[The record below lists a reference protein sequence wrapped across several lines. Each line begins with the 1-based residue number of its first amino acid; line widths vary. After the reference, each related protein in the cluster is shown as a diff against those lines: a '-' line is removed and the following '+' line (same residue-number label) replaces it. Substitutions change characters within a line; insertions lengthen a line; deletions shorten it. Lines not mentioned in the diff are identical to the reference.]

1 LFQWVLRKTQLE
13 NRELEIMSTN
23 AVASPPIPANH
34 VQLTI
39 DGNSVSVPKGTTI
52 FDAARGLGIP
62 IPTLCHQQNENP
74 VGVCRVCVVDVGAR
88 VYAASC
94 IRQAEQGMNVKTNTE
109 PVLGVRSTLVE
120 LLMSDHP
127 SPCARQ
133 QHSGDCELER
143 LATQAGIAK
152 PRFPS
157 RTTPRGHDDSSL
169 AIQVDHEAC
178 ILCDRCI
185 RGCDSIRNNWVL
197 ARRGKGYQAGI
208 AFDNNLP
215 MGESSCVSCG
225 ECMVSCPTGA
235 LTNRRVVATHLEG
248 GGAVDPE
255 TLLGLPVFKNVS
267 GTFLELNQNAIV
279 ERNFRAGDI
288 ICREGEFGATAFYIL
303 EGTAEVYLASPIAH
317 VKTEGGAQGFLSKLQ
332 SLLIPR
338 DEDKRKDES
347 TRAYIP
353 IDASVDLPYQNPIA
367 ELGPGELF
375 GEMTCMSYYPR
386 SATVRAKTDCT
397 MLEMLRNV
405 LDIMQRNK
413 SFREQLE
420 RTYKKRAL
428 DSHLRS
434 VPVLAPLT
442 EDFIDHLREHVELLR
457 FQKGQVICTQGEVA
471 DSFYLVRL
479 GFVKVSQHHPGGDM
493 VLAYLARGSYFGE
506 MAFLTGTPRI
516 ATCTALDH
524 VEVVRIPGDDFRLML
539 DRFPEIR
546 AKLEAAA
553 AEHVEQNR
561 QRVMQIADVPVDQ
574 FLNQGLMEAQSLLL
588 LDLDRCTRCDQCVR
602 ACADAHDG
610 VSRLIREGLRF
621 DKYLVATSC
630 RQCRDPL
637 CMVGCPVGSI
647 RRRNSLEVIIEDWCI
662 GCGQCANNCPYG
674 NINMHPFPVELDDPG
689 YPGRRIASVKVK
701 ATSCDLCLDHEEP
714 SCVYACPHDAA
725 HRVNPLEFFGGLL
738 KKQAV
743 SKPNGNNQNKQGRT
757 VTIAH

>member
-1 LFQWVLRKTQLE
+1 
-13 NRELEIMSTN
+13 MSPD
-23 AVASPPIPANH
+23 AVAGQPIPANH

-39 DGNSVSVPKGTTI
+39 DGTLVTVPKGTTI
-52 FDAARGLGIP
+52 FDAARAQGIA

-74 VGVCRVCVVDVGAR
+74 VGVCRVCVVDVGQR

-94 IRQAEQGMNVKTNTE
+94 IRQAEQGMTVKTNTE
-109 PVLGVRSTLVE
+109 PVLGVRHTLVE

-127 SPCARQ
+127 SPCTRQ
-133 QHSGDCELER
+133 KNSGDCELER
-143 LATQAGIAK
+143 LAAQAGIAQ
-152 PRFPS
+152 PRFPT

-185 RGCDSIRNNWVL
+185 RGCDDIRKNWVL

-235 LTNRRVVATHLEG
+235 LTNRAVVKTHLEG
-248 GGAVDPE
+248 GAVDPDF
-255 TLLGLPVFKNVS
+255 LVGLPVFENVS

-279 ERNFRAGDI
+279 QRQFKAGEV

-303 EGTAEVYLASPIAH
+303 DGTAEVYLASPIAH
-317 VKTEGGAQGFLSKLQ
+317 VKTEGGARGFLSKLK
-332 SLLIPR
+332 SLLTSR
-338 DEDKRKDES
+338 NEDDRKEES
-347 TRAYIP
+347 TQPYIP
-353 IDASVDLPYQNPIA
+353 IDAPVDLPYLSPIA

-413 SFREQLE
+413 TFREQLD
-420 RTYKKRAL
+420 RTYRKRAL

-442 EDFIDHLREHVELLR
+442 ADFVDHLREHVELLR
-457 FQKGQVICTQGEVA
+457 FQPGQVICTQGEVA

-479 GFVKVSQHHPGGDM
+479 GFVKVSQHRPGGDM

-506 MAFLTGTPRI
+506 MAFLSGTPRM

-524 VEVVRIPGDDFRLML
+524 VEVVRIPGEDFRLML

-546 AKLEAAA
+546 RKLEAES
-553 AEHVEQNR
+553 AEHAEQNR
-561 QRVMQIADVPVDQ
+561 QTVMQVADVSVDQ
-574 FLNQGLMEAQSLLL
+574 FLNQGLMEAQSLLI

-621 DKYLVATSC
+621 DRYLVATSC

-674 NINMHPFPVELDDPG
+674 NINMHPFPVELDDPS
-689 YPGRRIASVKVK
+689 YPGRRVASVKVK
-701 ATSCDLCLDHEEP
+701 ATSCDLCLNHEEP

-738 KKQAV
+738 KRQTV
-743 SKPNGNNQNKQGRT
+743 NKT
-757 VTIAH
+757 EN

>member
-1 LFQWVLRKTQLE
+1 
-13 NRELEIMSTN
+13 MSPD
-23 AVASPPIPANH
+23 AVAGQPVPANH

-39 DGNSVSVPKGTTI
+39 DGQSVTVPKGTTI
-52 FDAARGLGIP
+52 FDAARTLGIP

-88 VYAASC
+88 VYASSC
-94 IRQAEQGMNVKTNTE
+94 IRQAEQGMNVKTNAE
-109 PVLGVRSTLVE
+109 PVLGVRKTLVE

-133 QHSGDCELER
+133 KHSGDCELER
-143 LATQAGIAK
+143 LATQAGITE
-152 PRFPS
+152 PRFPK

-169 AIQVDHEAC
+169 AIAVDHEAC

-208 AFDNNLP
+208 AFDTNLP

-235 LTNRRVVATHLEG
+235 LTNRGVVAAHLEG
-248 GGAVDPE
+248 ATVDPE
-255 TLLGLPVFKNVS
+255 VLVGLPVFKNVS
-267 GTFLELNQNAIV
+267 GTFLELNQNSIV
-279 ERNFRAGDI
+279 ERHFKAGDI

-303 EGTAEVYLASPIAH
+303 EGTAEVYLSSPIAH
-317 VKTEGGAQGFLSKLQ
+317 VKTEGGAHGFMSKLK
-332 SLLIPR
+332 SLLTSR
-338 DEDKRKDES
+338 QQDQRKEES
-347 TRAYIP
+347 SQPYIP
-353 IDASVDLPYQNPIA
+353 IDAAVDLPYQNPIA
-367 ELGPGELF
+367 ELHPGELF

-413 SFREQLE
+413 TFRDQLD

-442 EDFIDHLREHVELLR
+442 ADFIDHLREHVELIR
-457 FQKGQVICTQGEVA
+457 FQPGQVICTQGEVA

-506 MAFLTGTPRI
+506 MAFLTGSPRI

-524 VEVVRIPGDDFRLML
+524 AEVVRIPGDDFLLML

-546 AKLEAAA
+546 KRLEAES
-553 AEHVEQNR
+553 AEHAEQNR
-561 QRVMQIADVPVDQ
+561 LRVMQVSDVPVDQ
-574 FLNQGLMEAQSLLL
+574 FLNQGLMEAQSLLIM
-588 LDLDRCTRCDQCVR
+588 DLDRCTRCDQCVR

-674 NINMHPFPVELDDPG
+674 NINMHPFPVELDDPS
-689 YPGRRIASVKVK
+689 YPGRRVASVKVK
-701 ATSCDLCLDHEEP
+701 ATSCDLCLNHEEP

-738 KKQAV
+738 QRQKV
-743 SKPNGNNQNKQGRT
+743 TRPDLTKQGQ
-757 VTIAH
+757 